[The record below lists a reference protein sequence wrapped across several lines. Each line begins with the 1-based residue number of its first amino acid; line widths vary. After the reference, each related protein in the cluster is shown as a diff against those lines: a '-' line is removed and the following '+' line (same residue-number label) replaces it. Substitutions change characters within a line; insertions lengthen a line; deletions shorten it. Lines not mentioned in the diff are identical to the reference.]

1 MMNAKHALPVL
12 VTGLLVALLAAC
24 NATSATLSEPADAV
38 LKLESLAFADGATI
52 PAEYTCSGEDVSPEL
67 RWSGVPAQ
75 TQSFVLIMDDPD
87 APGATFTH
95 WLLFNIPAD
104 VRQLDRATKPV
115 GIRGS
120 NNFGLD
126 TYGGPCP
133 PAGLGAHRYYFTL
146 YALDVP
152 SLKVIPAGARQEVE
166 NAMHGHILAQTQL
179 MGRFER

>member
-1 MMNAKHALPVL
+1 MNAKHLRFAV
-12 VTGLLVALLAAC
+12 VTSVMVMLLAAC
-24 NATSATLSEPADAV
+24 NATPVAPSEPADAV
-38 LKLESLAFADGATI
+38 FKLESPAFADGATI
-52 PAEYTCSGEDVSPEL
+52 PAEYTCLGEDVSPEL
-67 RWSGVPAQ
+67 RWSGVPTK

-95 WLLFNIPAD
+95 WLLFNIPAE
-104 VRQLDRATKPV
+104 VRTLDRASKPI

-146 YALDVP
+146 YALNVP
-152 SLKVIPAGARQEVE
+152 TIKVIPAGARQEVE